1 MKNKKVFGLAVL
13 AMILVIVG
21 AANYILSALSARVD
35 LTAEQLYTLSP
46 GSKAALAK
54 LDQKVTL
61 KFFFSE
67 SAKDTPPSLKTYAE
81 QVRDLLG
88 EYERAGNGNVVIET
102 YDPKQDSDEEEW
114 AVKYGIEP
122 QQANPFGAPIY
133 FGLVVT
139 CGTQEQTIP
148 GFDPRMESTLE
159 YEITRHIT
167 RAVWPE
173 RPVVGV
179 LSSIPGVLG
188 EQMNPMMMQMRQRP
202 SRGWVAF
209 SELKKDYDVRE
220 IAKDAESIDPD
231 VKALV
236 VLHPKDLSEKT
247 LFAIDQFVIKGGRL
261 IACVDPF
268 SFKDFQTNAQ
278 QQNPMMQMGGQAE
291 PSTLGKLFDAW
302 GISFDTKKCVAD
314 DKAAVQMR
322 GPNGAVVTD
331 STVLMLGKDNVE
343 KDVLTANISQLFF
356 PFAGALD
363 FTPTEGL
370 EFTPILTTSTN
381 GACLVNASMMPMVL
395 QMGPAAI
402 RDQIKPDGVHRTL
415 AGRLSG
421 KFKTAF
427 PKGPD
432 WTEGST
438 NAVPKVV
445 AASEKDNSVFLFADA
460 DFLADEAC
468 TETINT
474 LFGQQTILRGDN
486 LAIFANIVEQFA
498 GREEL
503 IGLRSRGPSDR
514 PFEVV
519 RELRAEAE
527 KQFRAD
533 AEKLQKEVN
542 ETSKELNELLQ
553 GKRGTNRQLVTQ
565 EIETRVN
572 NLRRKKVETQKKL
585 KNVRK
590 ELNADIENLGFKLK
604 VINICLMPLLVILF
618 GIIRALFRR
627 RR

>member
-1 MKNKKVFGLAVL
+1 MKNKKVFGLAAL
-13 AMILVIVG
+13 ALILVIAV
-21 AANYILSALSARVD
+21 AVNTILAALSARVD

-46 GSKAALAK
+46 GSKAVLAK

-67 SAKDTPPSLKTYAE
+67 SAKDMPPSLKTYAE
-81 QVRDLLG
+81 QVRDLLR
-88 EYERAGNGNVVIET
+88 EYERAGKGNVVIET

-114 AVKYGIEP
+114 AVKYGVEP

-159 YEITRHIT
+159 NEITRHIT
-167 RAVWPE
+167 RVVWPE

-188 EQMNPMMMQMRQRP
+188 EQMNPMMMQMRRRP
-202 SRGWVAF
+202 SPGWIAF
-209 SELKKDYDVRE
+209 AELKKDYDLRE
-220 IAKDAESIDPD
+220 IAPDAESIDPD

-236 VLHPKDLSEKT
+236 VIHPKNLSEKT

-268 SFKDFQTNAQ
+268 SFKDFEASSQQ
-278 QQNPMMQMGGQAE
+278 QQNPMMQMGGQGG
-291 PSTLGKLFDAW
+291 PSTLGKLFEKW
-302 GISFDTKKCVAD
+302 GISFDTTKCVAD
-314 DKAAVQMR
+314 DQAAVQMKGR
-322 GPNGAVVTD
+322 NGTVVTD
-331 STVLMLGKDNVE
+331 ATVLELGKANIA
-343 KDVLTANISQLFF
+343 KDVLTAGASQLII
-356 PFAGALD
+356 PFAGALG

-381 GACLVNASMMPMVL
+381 GACLVDASML
-395 QMGPAAI
+395 QMGTEAI
-402 RDQIKPDGVHRTL
+402 RDQIKPDGVRRTL

-421 KFKTAF
+421 TFKTAF

-432 WTEGST
+432 WKEGST
-438 NAVPKVV
+438 NAVPAVV
-445 AASEKDNSVFLFADA
+445 ESGKGFVFLFADA
-460 DFLADEAC
+460 DFLSDQAC
-468 TETINT
+468 VEMVNT
-474 LFGQQTILRGDN
+474 LFGQQAVLRGDN
-486 LAIFANIVEQFA
+486 IALFSNIIEQFA

-519 RELRAEAE
+519 RNLRAEAE
-527 KQFRAD
+527 KKFRAK
-533 AEKLQKEVN
+533 AEELQAKLN
-542 ETSKELNELLQ
+542 ETSKKLNELLQ
-553 GKRGTNRQLVTQ
+553 GKRGTDRQLVSQ
-565 EIETRVN
+565 ELESAIGEA
-572 NLRRKKVETQKKL
+572 RREKAKTQKEL

-590 ELNADIENLGFKLK
+590 ELNADIENLGFRLK
-604 VINICLMPLLVILF
+604 VVNICLMPLLVILF
-618 GIIRALFRR
+618 GIFRAVLRR

>member
-1 MKNKKVFGLAVL
+1 MKNKKVFGLAAL
-13 AMILVIVG
+13 ALILVIAV
-21 AANYILSALSARVD
+21 AVNTILAALSARVD

-46 GSKAALAK
+46 GSKAVLAK

-67 SAKDTPPSLKTYAE
+67 SAKDMPPSLKTYAE
-81 QVRDLLG
+81 QVRDLLR
-88 EYERAGNGNVVIET
+88 EYERAGKGNVVIET

-114 AVKYGIEP
+114 AVKYGVEP

-159 YEITRHIT
+159 NEITRHIT
-167 RAVWPE
+167 RVVWPE

-188 EQMNPMMMQMRQRP
+188 EQMNPMMMQMRRRP
-202 SRGWVAF
+202 SPGWIAF
-209 SELKKDYDVRE
+209 AELKKDYDLRE
-220 IAKDAESIDPD
+220 IAPDAESIDPD

-236 VLHPKDLSEKT
+236 VIHPKNLSEKT

-268 SFKDFQTNAQ
+268 SFKDFEASSQQ
-278 QQNPMMQMGGQAE
+278 QQNPMMQMGGQGG
-291 PSTLGKLFDAW
+291 PSTLGKLFEKW
-302 GISFDTKKCVAD
+302 GISFDTTKCVAD
-314 DKAAVQMR
+314 DQAAVQMKGR
-322 GPNGAVVTD
+322 NGTVVTD
-331 STVLMLGKDNVE
+331 ATVLELGKANIA
-343 KDVLTANISQLFF
+343 KDVLTAGASQLII
-356 PFAGALD
+356 PFAGALG

-381 GACLVNASMMPMVL
+381 GACLVDASML
-395 QMGPAAI
+395 QMGTEAI
-402 RDQIKPDGVHRTL
+402 RDQIKPDGVRRTL

-421 KFKTAF
+421 TFKTAF

-432 WTEGST
+432 WKEGST
-438 NAVPKVV
+438 NAVPAVV
-445 AASEKDNSVFLFADA
+445 ESGKGFVFLFADA
-460 DFLADEAC
+460 DFLSDQAC
-468 TETINT
+468 VEMVNT
-474 LFGQQTILRGDN
+474 LFGQQAVLRGDN
-486 LAIFANIVEQFA
+486 IALFSNIIEQFA

-519 RELRAEAE
+519 RNLRAEAE
-527 KQFRAD
+527 KKFRAK
-533 AEKLQKEVN
+533 AEELQAKLN
-542 ETSKELNELLQ
+542 ETSKKLNELLQ
-553 GKRGTNRQLVTQ
+553 GKRGTDRQLVSQ
-565 EIETRVN
+565 ELESAIGEA
-572 NLRRKKVETQKKL
+572 RREKAKTQKEL

-604 VINICLMPLLVILF
+604 VANICLVPLLVILF
-618 GIIRALFRR
+618 GIVHALIRR
-627 RR
+627 RK

>member
-1 MKNKKVFGLAVL
+1 MKNKKVFGLVL
-13 AMILVIVG
+13 LALILVIVG
-21 AANYILSALSARVD
+21 ATNYILSALSARVD

-46 GSKAALAK
+46 GSKAVLAK

-67 SAKDTPPSLKTYAE
+67 SAKDMPPSLKTYAE
-81 QVRDLLG
+81 QVRDLLR
-88 EYERAGNGNVVIET
+88 EYERAGKGNVVIET

-114 AVKYGIEP
+114 AVKYGVEP

-159 YEITRHIT
+159 NEITRHIT
-167 RAVWPE
+167 RVAWPE

-179 LSSIPGVLG
+179 LSAIPGVLG
-188 EQMNPMMMQMRQRP
+188 EQMNPMMMQMRRRP
-202 SRGWVAF
+202 SPGWVAF
-209 SELKKDYDVRE
+209 SELKKDYDLRE

-236 VLHPKDLSEKT
+236 VIHPKDLSEKT

-268 SFKDFQTNAQ
+268 SFKDFEASSQQ
-278 QQNPMMQMGGQAE
+278 QQNPMMQMGGQGG
-291 PSTLGKLFDAW
+291 PSTLGKLFEKW
-302 GISFDTKKCVAD
+302 GISFDTAKCVAD

-322 GPNGAVVTD
+322 GRNGAVVTD
-331 STVLMLGKDNVE
+331 ATVLELGKANIA
-343 KDVLTANISQLFF
+343 KDVLTAGISQLII
-356 PFAGALD
+356 PYAGALE

-370 EFTPILTTSTN
+370 EFTPILTSSTN
-381 GACLVNASMMPMVL
+381 NACLVDASML
-395 QMGPAAI
+395 QMGPEAI
-402 RDQIKPDGVHRTL
+402 RGQIKPDGVRRTL
-415 AGRLSG
+415 AGRLTG
-421 KFKTAF
+421 TFKTAF

-432 WTEGST
+432 WKEGST
-438 NAVPKVV
+438 NAVPTVV
-445 AASEKDNSVFLFADA
+445 ESGKGFVFLFADA
-460 DFLADEAC
+460 DFLSNEAC
-468 TETINT
+468 VEMVNT
-474 LFGQQTILRGDN
+474 LFGQQAVLRGDN
-486 LAIFANIVEQFA
+486 LSLFSNIIEQFA

-519 RELRAEAE
+519 RNLRAEAE
-527 KQFRAD
+527 KKFRAK
-533 AEKLQKEVN
+533 AEELQAKLN
-542 ETSKELNELLQ
+542 ETSKKLNELLQ
-553 GKRGTNRQLVTQ
+553 GKRGTDRQLVSQ
-565 EIETRVN
+565 ELESAIGEA
-572 NLRRKKVETQKKL
+572 RREKAKTQKEL

-604 VINICLMPLLVILF
+604 VANICLVPLLVILF
-618 GIIRALFRR
+618 GIVHALIRR
-627 RR
+627 RK

>member
-46 GSKAALAK
+46 GSKAVLAK

-67 SAKDTPPSLKTYAE
+67 SAKDMPPSLKTYAE

-114 AVKYGIEP
+114 AVKYGVEP

-159 YEITRHIT
+159 NEITRHIT
-167 RAVWPE
+167 RVAWPE

-179 LSSIPGVLG
+179 LSAIPGVLG
-188 EQMNPMMMQMRQRP
+188 EQMNPMMMQMRRRP
-202 SRGWVAF
+202 SPGWVAF
-209 SELKKDYDVRE
+209 SELKKDYDLRE

-236 VLHPKDLSEKT
+236 VIHPKDLSEKT

-268 SFKDFQTNAQ
+268 SFKDMEASSQ
-278 QQNPMMQMGGQAE
+278 QQNPMMQMGGQGG
-291 PSTLGKLFDAW
+291 PSTLGKLFEKW
-302 GISFDTKKCVAD
+302 GISFDTSKCVAD

-322 GPNGAVVTD
+322 GRNGAVVTD
-331 STVLMLGKDNVE
+331 ATVLELGKANIA
-343 KDVLTANISQLFF
+343 KDVLTAGISQLII
-356 PFAGALD
+356 PYAGALE
-363 FTPTEGL
+363 FTPSEGL
-370 EFTPILTTSTN
+370 EFTPILTSSTN
-381 GACLVNASMMPMVL
+381 NACLVDASML
-395 QMGPAAI
+395 QMGPEAI
-402 RDQIKPDGVHRTL
+402 RGQIKPDGVRRTL
-415 AGRLSG
+415 AGRLTG
-421 KFKTAF
+421 TFKTAF

-432 WTEGST
+432 WKEGST
-438 NAVPKVV
+438 NAVPTVV
-445 AASEKDNSVFLFADA
+445 ESGKGFVFLFADA
-460 DFLADEAC
+460 DFLSNEAC
-468 TETINT
+468 VEMVNT
-474 LFGQQTILRGDN
+474 LFGQQAVLRGDN
-486 LAIFANIVEQFA
+486 LSLFSNIIEQFA

-519 RELRAEAE
+519 RNLRAEAE
-527 KQFRAD
+527 KKFRAK
-533 AEKLQKEVN
+533 AEELQAKLN
-542 ETSKELNELLQ
+542 ETSKKLNELLQ
-553 GKRGTNRQLVTQ
+553 GKRGTDRQLVSQ
-565 EIETRVN
+565 ELESAIGEA
-572 NLRRKKVETQKKL
+572 RREKAKTQKEL

-590 ELNADIENLGFKLK
+590 ELNADIENLGFRLK
-604 VINICLMPLLVILF
+604 VVNICLMPLLVILF
-618 GIIRALFRR
+618 GIFRALLRR
-627 RR
+627 KR

>member
-1 MKNKKVFGLAVL
+1 MKNKKAFALVLLAL
-13 AMILVIVG
+13 ILVIVG

-46 GSKAALAK
+46 GSKAVLGK
-54 LDQKVTL
+54 LDRKVTL

-67 SAKDTPPSLKTYAE
+67 SAKDMPPSLKTYAE

-88 EYERAGNGNVVIET
+88 EYERAGNGNVTLEI

-133 FGLVVT
+133 FGLVAV

-179 LSSIPGVLG
+179 LSAIPGVLG
-188 EQMNPMMMQMRQRP
+188 EQPNPMMMQRQRP
-202 SRGWVAF
+202 SRGWIAF

-220 IAKDAESIDPD
+220 IAKDAESIDDD

-236 VLHPKDLSEKT
+236 VVHPKDLSEKT

-268 SFKDFQTNAQ
+268 SFKDFQASGQ
-278 QQNPMMQMGGQAE
+278 QQNPMMMQMGGQGG

-302 GISFDTKKCVAD
+302 GVSFDTSKCVAD
-314 DKAAVQMR
+314 DKASVQMR
-322 GPNGAVVTD
+322 GRNGAVETD
-331 STVLMLGKDNVE
+331 ATLLDLGKANIA
-343 KDVLTANISQLFF
+343 KDVLTAGLSQLLL
-356 PFAGALD
+356 PYAGALEVTAKD
-363 FTPTEGL
+363 GL
-370 EFTPILTTSTN
+370 AFTPILTTSTN
-381 GACLVNASMMPMVL
+381 GTCLVEASML

-402 RDQIKPDGVHRTL
+402 RDQIKPDGVRRTL
-415 AGRLSG
+415 AGRLTG
-421 KFKTAF
+421 TFKTAF

-432 WTEGST
+432 WKEGST

-445 AASEKDNSVFLFADA
+445 ASGESSVFLFADA

-468 TETINT
+468 VQVVDT
-474 LFGQQTILRGDN
+474 LFGQQAALRGDN
-486 LAIFANIVEQFA
+486 LALFANIVEQFA

-527 KQFRAD
+527 KKFRAK
-533 AEKLQKEVN
+533 AEDLQKKFN
-542 ETSKELNELLQ
+542 ETNKKLNDLLQ
-553 GKRGTNRQLVTQ
+553 GKHGTDRKLISQ
-565 EIETRVN
+565 ELESAIGEA
-572 NLRRKKVETQKKL
+572 RREKAKTQKEL

-590 ELNADIENLGFKLK
+590 ELNADIENLGFRLK
-604 VINICLMPLLVILF
+604 VLNICLVPLLVVLF
-618 GIIRALFRR
+618 GIVHALLRR
-627 RR
+627 KR

>member
-1 MKNKKVFGLAVL
+1 MKNKKVFGLVL
-13 AMILVIVG
+13 LALILVIVG
-21 AANYILSALSARVD
+21 ATNYILSALSARVD

-46 GSKAALAK
+46 GSKAVLAK

-67 SAKDTPPSLKTYAE
+67 SAKDMPPSLKTYAE
-81 QVRDLLG
+81 QVRDLLR
-88 EYERAGNGNVVIET
+88 EYERAGKGNVVIET

-114 AVKYGIEP
+114 AVKYGVEP

-159 YEITRHIT
+159 NEITRHIT
-167 RAVWPE
+167 RVVWPE

-188 EQMNPMMMQMRQRP
+188 EQMNPMMMQMRRRP
-202 SRGWVAF
+202 SPGWIAF
-209 SELKKDYDVRE
+209 AELKKDYDLRE
-220 IAKDAESIDPD
+220 IAPDAESIDPD

-236 VLHPKDLSEKT
+236 VIHPKNLSEKT

-268 SFKDFQTNAQ
+268 SFKDFEASSQQ
-278 QQNPMMQMGGQAE
+278 QQNPMMQMGGQGG
-291 PSTLGKLFDAW
+291 PSTLGKLFEKW
-302 GISFDTKKCVAD
+302 GISFDTTKCVAD
-314 DKAAVQMR
+314 DQAAVQMKGR
-322 GPNGAVVTD
+322 NGTVVTD
-331 STVLMLGKDNVE
+331 ATVLELGKANIA
-343 KDVLTANISQLFF
+343 KDVLTAGASQLII
-356 PFAGALD
+356 PFAGALG

-381 GACLVNASMMPMVL
+381 GACLVDASML
-395 QMGPAAI
+395 QMGTEAI
-402 RDQIKPDGVHRTL
+402 RDQIKPDGVRRTL

-421 KFKTAF
+421 TFKTAF

-432 WTEGST
+432 WKEGST
-438 NAVPKVV
+438 NAVPAVV
-445 AASEKDNSVFLFADA
+445 ESGKGFVFLFADA
-460 DFLADEAC
+460 DFLSDQAC
-468 TETINT
+468 VEMVNT
-474 LFGQQTILRGDN
+474 LFGQQAVLRGDN
-486 LAIFANIVEQFA
+486 IALFSNIIEQFA

-519 RELRAEAE
+519 RNLRAEAE
-527 KQFRAD
+527 KKFRAK
-533 AEKLQKEVN
+533 AEELQAKLN
-542 ETSKELNELLQ
+542 ETSKKLNELLQ
-553 GKRGTNRQLVTQ
+553 GKRGTDRQLVSQ
-565 EIETRVN
+565 ELESAIGEA
-572 NLRRKKVETQKKL
+572 RREKAKTQKEL

-590 ELNADIENLGFKLK
+590 ELNADIENLGFRLK
-604 VINICLMPLLVILF
+604 VVNICLMPLLVILF
-618 GIIRALFRR
+618 GIFRAVLRR

>member
-1 MKNKKVFGLAVL
+1 MKNKKLFGFVLLAV
-13 AMILVIVG
+13 ILVIVG

-46 GSKAALAK
+46 GSKAVLGK
-54 LDQKVTL
+54 LDRKVTL

-67 SAKDTPPSLKTYAE
+67 SAKDMPPSLKTYAE

-88 EYERAGNGNVVIET
+88 EYERAGNGNVTLET

-133 FGLVVT
+133 FGLVAV

-179 LSSIPGVLG
+179 LSAIPGVLG
-188 EQMNPMMMQMRQRP
+188 EQPNPMMMQRQRP
-202 SRGWVAF
+202 SRGWIAF

-220 IAKDAESIDPD
+220 IAKDAESIDDD

-236 VLHPKDLSEKT
+236 VVHPKDLSEKT

-268 SFKDFQTNAQ
+268 SFKDFQANGQ
-278 QQNPMMQMGGQAE
+278 QQNPMMMQMGGQGG

-302 GISFDTKKCVAD
+302 GVSFDTSKCVAD
-314 DKAAVQMR
+314 DKASVQMR
-322 GPNGAVVTD
+322 GRNGAVETD
-331 STVLMLGKDNVE
+331 ATLLDLGKANIA
-343 KDVLTANISQLFF
+343 KDVLTAGLSQLLL
-356 PFAGALD
+356 PYAGALEVTAKD
-363 FTPTEGL
+363 GL
-370 EFTPILTTSTN
+370 AFTPILTTSTN
-381 GACLVNASMMPMVL
+381 GACLVEASML

-402 RDQIKPDGVHRTL
+402 RDQIKPDGVRRTL
-415 AGRLSG
+415 AGRLTG
-421 KFKTAF
+421 TFKTAF

-432 WTEGST
+432 WKEGST

-445 AASEKDNSVFLFADA
+445 ASGESSVFLFADA

-468 TETINT
+468 VQVVDT
-474 LFGQQTILRGDN
+474 LFGQQAALRGDN
-486 LAIFANIVEQFA
+486 LALFANIVEQFA

-527 KQFRAD
+527 KKFRAK
-533 AEKLQKEVN
+533 AEDLQKKFN
-542 ETSKELNELLQ
+542 ETNKKLNDLLQ
-553 GKRGTNRQLVTQ
+553 GKHGTDRKLISQ
-565 EIETRVN
+565 ELESAIGEA
-572 NLRRKKVETQKKL
+572 RREKAKTQKEL

-590 ELNADIENLGFKLK
+590 ELNADIENLGFRLK
-604 VINICLMPLLVILF
+604 VLNICLVPLLVVLF
-618 GIIRALFRR
+618 GIVHALLRR
-627 RR
+627 KR

>member
-1 MKNKKVFGLAVL
+1 MKNKKAFALVLLAL
-13 AMILVIVG
+13 ILVIVG

-46 GSKAALAK
+46 GSKAVLGK
-54 LDQKVTL
+54 LDRKVTL

-67 SAKDTPPSLKTYAE
+67 SAKDMPPSLKTYAE

-88 EYERAGNGNVVIET
+88 EYERAGNGNVTLET

-133 FGLVVT
+133 FGLVAV

-179 LSSIPGVLG
+179 LSAIPGVLG
-188 EQMNPMMMQMRQRP
+188 EQPNPMMMQRQRP
-202 SRGWVAF
+202 SRGWIAF

-220 IAKDAESIDPD
+220 IAKDAESIDDD

-236 VLHPKDLSEKT
+236 VVHPKDLSEKT

-268 SFKDFQTNAQ
+268 SFKDFQASGQ
-278 QQNPMMQMGGQAE
+278 QQNPMMMQMGGQGG

-302 GISFDTKKCVAD
+302 GVSFDTSKCVAD
-314 DKAAVQMR
+314 DKASVQMR
-322 GPNGAVVTD
+322 GRNGAVETD
-331 STVLMLGKDNVE
+331 ATLLDLGKANIA
-343 KDVLTANISQLFF
+343 KDVLTAGLSQLLL
-356 PFAGALD
+356 PYAGALEVTAKD
-363 FTPTEGL
+363 GL
-370 EFTPILTTSTN
+370 AFTPILTTSTN
-381 GACLVNASMMPMVL
+381 GACLVEASML

-402 RDQIKPDGVHRTL
+402 RDQIKPDGVRRTL
-415 AGRLSG
+415 AGRLTG
-421 KFKTAF
+421 TFKTAF

-432 WTEGST
+432 WKEGST

-445 AASEKDNSVFLFADA
+445 ASGESSVFLFADA

-468 TETINT
+468 VQVVDT
-474 LFGQQTILRGDN
+474 LFGQQAALRGDN
-486 LAIFANIVEQFA
+486 LALFANIVEQFA

-527 KQFRAD
+527 KKFRAK
-533 AEKLQKEVN
+533 AEALQKKFN
-542 ETSKELNELLQ
+542 ETNKKLNDLLQ
-553 GKRGTNRQLVTQ
+553 GKHGTDRKLISQ
-565 EIETRVN
+565 ELESAIGEA
-572 NLRRKKVETQKKL
+572 RREKAKTQKEL

-590 ELNADIENLGFKLK
+590 ELNADIENLGFRLK
-604 VINICLMPLLVILF
+604 VLNICLVPLLVVLF
-618 GIIRALFRR
+618 GIVHALLRR
-627 RR
+627 KR

>member
-1 MKNKKVFGLAVL
+1 MKSKKFFGLAVL
-13 AMILVIVG
+13 ALILVIVG
-21 AANYILSALSARVD
+21 AANFILSALSARVD

-46 GSKAALAK
+46 GSKAVLAK

-67 SAKDTPPSLKTYAE
+67 SAKDMPPSLKTYAE

-114 AVKYGIEP
+114 AVKYGVEP

-159 YEITRHIT
+159 NEITRHIT
-167 RAVWPE
+167 RVVWPE

-188 EQMNPMMMQMRQRP
+188 EQMNPMMMQMRRRP
-202 SRGWVAF
+202 SPGWVAF
-209 SELKKDYDVRE
+209 SELKKDYDLRE

-236 VLHPKDLSEKT
+236 VIHPKDLSEKT

-268 SFKDFQTNAQ
+268 SFKDMEASSQ
-278 QQNPMMQMGGQAE
+278 QQNPMMQMGGQGG
-291 PSTLGKLFDAW
+291 PSTLGKLFEKW
-302 GISFDTKKCVAD
+302 GISFDTSKCVAD

-322 GPNGAVVTD
+322 GRNGAVVTD
-331 STVLMLGKDNVE
+331 ATVLELGKANIA
-343 KDVLTANISQLFF
+343 KDVLTAGISQLII
-356 PFAGALD
+356 PYAGALE
-363 FTPTEGL
+363 FTPSEGL
-370 EFTPILTTSTN
+370 EFTPILTSSTN
-381 GACLVNASMMPMVL
+381 NACLVDASML
-395 QMGPAAI
+395 QMGPEAI
-402 RDQIKPDGVHRTL
+402 RGQIKPDGVRRTL
-415 AGRLSG
+415 AGRLTG
-421 KFKTAF
+421 TFKTAF

-432 WTEGST
+432 WKEGST
-438 NAVPKVV
+438 NAVPTVV
-445 AASEKDNSVFLFADA
+445 ESGKGFVFLFADA
-460 DFLADEAC
+460 DFLSNEAC
-468 TETINT
+468 VEMVNT
-474 LFGQQTILRGDN
+474 LFGQQAVLRGDN
-486 LAIFANIVEQFA
+486 LSLFSNIIEQFA

-519 RELRAEAE
+519 RNLRAEAE
-527 KQFRAD
+527 KKFRAK
-533 AEKLQKEVN
+533 AEELQAKLN
-542 ETSKELNELLQ
+542 ETSKKLNELLQ
-553 GKRGTNRQLVTQ
+553 GKRGTDRQLVSQ
-565 EIETRVN
+565 ELESAIGEA
-572 NLRRKKVETQKKL
+572 RREKAKTQKEL

-590 ELNADIENLGFKLK
+590 ELNADIENLGFRLK
-604 VINICLMPLLVILF
+604 TINICLVPLLVILF
-618 GIIRALFRR
+618 GIFRALLRR
-627 RR
+627 KR

>member
-1 MKNKKVFGLAVL
+1 MKNKKVFGLVL
-13 AMILVIVG
+13 LALILVIVG
-21 AANYILSALSARVD
+21 TTNYILSALSARVD

-46 GSKAALAK
+46 GSRAVLAK
-54 LDQKVTL
+54 LDRPVTL

-67 SAKDTPPSLKTYAE
+67 SAKDMPPSLKTYAE

-88 EYERAGNGNVVIET
+88 EYERAGNGNVALET

-114 AVKYGIEP
+114 AVKYGVEP

-179 LSSIPGVLG
+179 LSAIPGVLG
-188 EQMNPMMMQMRQRP
+188 EQPNPMMMQRQRP
-202 SRGWVAF
+202 SRGWIAF

-220 IAKDAESIDPD
+220 IAKDAESIDDD

-236 VLHPKDLSEKT
+236 VVHPKDLSEKT

-268 SFKDFQTNAQ
+268 SFKDFQASGQ
-278 QQNPMMQMGGQAE
+278 QQNPMMMQMGGQGG

-302 GISFDTKKCVAD
+302 GVSFDTSKCVAD
-314 DKAAVQMR
+314 DKASVQMR
-322 GPNGAVVTD
+322 GRNGAVETD
-331 STVLMLGKDNVE
+331 ATLLDLGKANIA
-343 KDVLTANISQLFF
+343 KDVLTAGLSQLLL
-356 PFAGALD
+356 PYAGALEVTSKD
-363 FTPTEGL
+363 GL
-370 EFTPILTTSTN
+370 AFTPILTTSTN
-381 GACLVNASMMPMVL
+381 GACLVEASML

-402 RDQIKPDGVHRTL
+402 RDQIKPDGVRRTL
-415 AGRLSG
+415 AGRLTG
-421 KFKTAF
+421 TFKTAF

-432 WTEGST
+432 WKEGST

-445 AASEKDNSVFLFADA
+445 ASGESSVFLFADA

-468 TETINT
+468 VQVVDT
-474 LFGQQTILRGDN
+474 LFGQQAALRGDN
-486 LAIFANIVEQFA
+486 LALFANIVEQFA

-527 KQFRAD
+527 KKFRAK
-533 AEKLQKEVN
+533 AEDLQKKFN
-542 ETSKELNELLQ
+542 ETNKKLNDLLQ
-553 GKRGTNRQLVTQ
+553 GKHGTDRKLISQ
-565 EIETRVN
+565 ELESAIGEA
-572 NLRRKKVETQKKL
+572 RREKAKTQKEL

-590 ELNADIENLGFKLK
+590 ELNADIENLGFRLK
-604 VINICLMPLLVILF
+604 VLNICLVPLLVVLF
-618 GIIRALFRR
+618 GIVHALLRR
-627 RR
+627 KR